1 VYVLSSLREVAHFK
15 ESKMF
20 EQMKQLND
28 LRKQGQKLKSEME
41 RIVVEVSEGDIV
53 IKIRG
58 DQEIEE
64 VVVNGE
70 SRNDLKKAFNKAVKE
85 SQKEV
90 SKKLSGMLMDM
101 KVPGL

>member
-1 VYVLSSLREVAHFK
+1 
-15 ESKMF
+15 
-20 EQMKQLND
+20 MKQLND

-41 RIVVEVSEGDIV
+41 QISVEVSEGDVV

-64 VVVNGE
+64 VTVAGE
-70 SRNDLKKAFNKAVKE
+70 KRDDLKKAFNKAVKE

-90 SKKLSGMLMDM
+90 SKKLSGMLTNM

>member
-1 VYVLSSLREVAHFK
+1 
-15 ESKMF
+15 MF

-41 RIVVEVSEGDIV
+41 QIVVEVSEGDVV

-64 VVVNGE
+64 VTVNGE

>member
-1 VYVLSSLREVAHFK
+1 
-15 ESKMF
+15 MF
-20 EQMKQLND
+20 EQVKKLNE
-28 LRKQGQKLKSEME
+28 LRRQGQKLKSEME
-41 RIVVEVSEGDIV
+41 QITVEVSEGDV
-53 IKIRG
+53 QIKIRG

-64 VVVNGE
+64 VTVAGE
-70 SRNDLKKAFNKAVKE
+70 KRDDLKKAFNKAVKE

>member
-1 VYVLSSLREVAHFK
+1 
-15 ESKMF
+15 MF

-41 RIVVEVSEGDIV
+41 QISVEVSEGDVV

-64 VVVNGE
+64 VTVAGE
-70 SRNDLKKAFNKAVKE
+70 KRDDLKKAFNKAVKE

-90 SKKLSGMLMDM
+90 SKKLSGMLMNM

>member
-1 VYVLSSLREVAHFK
+1 
-15 ESKMF
+15 MF

-41 RIVVEVSEGDIV
+41 QIVVEVSEGDV
-53 IKIRG
+53 RIKIRG

-64 VVVNGE
+64 VIVNGE
-70 SRNDLKKAFNKAVKE
+70 SREDLKKAFNKAVKE

>member
-1 VYVLSSLREVAHFK
+1 
-15 ESKMF
+15 M
-20 EQMKQLND
+20 
-28 LRKQGQKLKSEME
+28 KSEME
-41 RIVVEVSEGDIV
+41 QISVEVSEGDVV

-64 VVVNGE
+64 VTVAGE
-70 SRNDLKKAFNKAVKE
+70 KRDDLKKAFNKAVKE

-90 SKKLSGMLMDM
+90 SKKLSGMLMNM

>member
-1 VYVLSSLREVAHFK
+1 
-15 ESKMF
+15 
-20 EQMKQLND
+20 MKQLND

-41 RIVVEVSEGDIV
+41 QISVEVSEGDVV

-64 VVVNGE
+64 VTVAGE
-70 SRNDLKKAFNKAVKE
+70 KRDDLKKAFNKAVKE

-90 SKKLSGMLMDM
+90 SKKLSGMLMNM

>member
-1 VYVLSSLREVAHFK
+1 
-15 ESKMF
+15 MF

-41 RIVVEVSEGDIV
+41 RIVVEVSEGDV
-53 IKIRG
+53 RIKIRG

-64 VVVNGE
+64 VTVNGE
-70 SRNDLKKAFNKAVKE
+70 SRDDLKKAFNKAVKE

>member
-1 VYVLSSLREVAHFK
+1 VPSRLRRVAHCPK
-15 ESKMF
+15 KRPMF

-41 RIVVEVSEGDIV
+41 RISVEVSEGDV
-53 IKIRG
+53 RIKIRG

-64 VVVNGE
+64 ITVDGE
-70 SRNDLKKAFNKAVKE
+70 KRDDLKKALNKAIKE

>member
-1 VYVLSSLREVAHFK
+1 
-15 ESKMF
+15 MF
-20 EQMKQLND
+20 EQVKELNE

-41 RIVVEVSEGDIV
+41 RISVEVSEGGIR
-53 IKIRG
+53 IKVRG

-64 VVVNGE
+64 VTVAGE
-70 SRNDLKKAFNKAVKE
+70 KRDDLKKAFNKAIKE

-90 SKKLSGMLMDM
+90 SKKLSGMLMHM